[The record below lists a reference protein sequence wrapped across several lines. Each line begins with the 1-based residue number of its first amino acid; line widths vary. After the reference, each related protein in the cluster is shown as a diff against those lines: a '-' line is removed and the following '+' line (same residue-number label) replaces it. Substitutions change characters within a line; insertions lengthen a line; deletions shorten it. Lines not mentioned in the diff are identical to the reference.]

1 MHLQL
6 PFLFRP
12 NFRNAKAT
20 TLITSLLILSPFA
33 SHAAASPGLLDDFSD
48 PMRNSHGAQR
58 MIIDD
63 KAAGSQSHASQTC
76 EAGIISVKGELV
88 PGRGVPAFISLPLL
102 LSSDAKPH
110 DLSAYEGVR
119 IRVKPTKGI
128 LSVQVSSAE
137 ISNFDYHSSAPITG
151 KRGEFVEVRIPFKEM
166 KRGWSEQTPL
176 NLKTVTSI
184 NLVSFGLAKDSFAYE
199 VDEIGFY

>member
-1 MHLQL
+1 MPEMNLPISSSNCRYVRYSIATALLALSHITLQ
-6 PFLFRP
+6 
-12 NFRNAKAT
+12 AAT
-20 TLITSLLILSPFA
+20 TPSV
-33 SHAAASPGLLDDFSD
+33 LDDFSD
-48 PMRNSHGAQR
+48 PTRNNHGAER

-63 KAAGSQSHASQTC
+63 KVAGSQSHATQKC
-76 EAGIISVKGELV
+76 EAGVIMVKGELV

-102 LSSDAKPH
+102 LSTDAKPH

-128 LSVQVSSAE
+128 LSVQVSSTE
-137 ISNFDYHSSAPITG
+137 ITNFDYHSSPPITG
-151 KRGEFVEVRIPFKEM
+151 KRGEFTEVRIPFKEM
-166 KRGWSEQTPL
+166 KRAWSEQTPL
-176 NLKTVTSI
+176 NVKSVTSI

>member
-1 MHLQL
+1 MH
-6 PFLFRP
+6 PKPLFSLCHNYRSA
-12 NFRNAKAT
+12 RVTA
-20 TLITSLLILSPFA
+20 LISAVFTLSPFI
-33 SHAAASPGLLDDFSD
+33 SQAASGPALLDDFSH
-48 PMRNSHGAQR
+48 PTRNIHGAER
-58 MIIDD
+58 LIIDD
-63 KAAGSQSHASQTC
+63 KGAGSQSHATQTC

-110 DLSAYEGVR
+110 DLSTYEGVR

-137 ISNFDYHSSAPITG
+137 IANFDYHSSAPISG

-176 NLKTVTSI
+176 NLKTITSI
-184 NLVSFGLAKDSFAYE
+184 NLVSFGLARDSFAYE